1 MITPAYQI
9 AKRANELAS
18 DVSVPG
24 NVVILGEEAGSY
36 LGLACPT
43 SCLLLHA
50 LWIQKV
56 ALLLSFLSILPW
68 SGTFMYK
75 THSLDPS
82 KKRIFHKAF
91 ICTLLAYVHRRLN
104 SLSLS
109 FLFKQVRYH
118 QQYQREM
125 KGMAGPA
132 TGAEGTVTKEY
143 VDQYG
148 QVCDEMTSW
157 DTALFSGQFCFA
169 TL

>member
-1 MITPAYQI
+1 
-9 AKRANELAS
+9 
-18 DVSVPG
+18 
-24 NVVILGEEAGSY
+24 
-36 LGLACPT
+36 
-43 SCLLLHA
+43 
-50 LWIQKV
+50 
-56 ALLLSFLSILPW
+56 
-68 SGTFMYK
+68 MYK

-82 KKRIFHKAF
+82 RKRIFHKTVV
-91 ICTLLAYVHRRLN
+91 CTLLAYVHRRLN

-132 TGAEGTVTKEY
+132 TGAEGAMMKEY

-148 QVCDEMTSW
+148 QVCDKMTSW

-169 TL
+169 AL